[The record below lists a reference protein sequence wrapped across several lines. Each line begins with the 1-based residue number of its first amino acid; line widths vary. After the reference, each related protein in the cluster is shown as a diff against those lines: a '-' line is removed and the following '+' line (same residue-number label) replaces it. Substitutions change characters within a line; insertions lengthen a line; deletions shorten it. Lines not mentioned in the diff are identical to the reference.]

1 MKLIQVIGVDG
12 NNVALFKTDREH
24 NMNITKDIQEAY
36 QAAKDMEDQGEEIY
50 VPDEAEAILAEKE
63 IFRVYTDEV
72 NIDVL

>member
-36 QAAKDMEDQGEEIY
+36 QAAKDMEDQGDEIY